1 MSRIAR
7 SATVLAWISLS
18 LLPLSVIATRW
29 NVLHFRYGLLMYLLA
44 ALLGLLVI
52 VMAALFTRRQQSDA
66 SRKALSQASLL
77 SLPAIGIFTFSIF
90 SAGDAPMIH
99 NVTTAPDN
107 PPEFIKAP
115 SQRGADANP
124 LKYTPELAKIQRQ
137 AYPELQTLTTELSA
151 REAHQLAL
159 AVSRQMGWE
168 IYYDDPAQ
176 GHIEAV
182 ATTRWFGFK
191 DDIVIRINAGSEPTQ
206 IDLRSVSRVGQGDM
220 GANAR
225 RIQAFIEYF
234 REIE

>member
-29 NVLHFRYGLLMYLLA
+29 NLLHFRYGLLMYLLA

-52 VMAALFTRRQQSDA
+52 VLAGLFTRSQPSEA
-66 SRKALSQASLL
+66 GRKALSRAALL
-77 SLPAIGIFTFSIF
+77 SLPAIGLFAFSVF

-107 PPEFIKAP
+107 PPQFIAAP
-115 SQRGADANP
+115 KQRGADANP
-124 LKYTPELAKIQRQ
+124 LAYTPELAEIQRQ
-137 AYPELQTLTTELSA
+137 AYPELQTLTTELSGK
-151 REAHQLAL
+151 EAHQVSL
-159 AVSRQMGWE
+159 AVANRLGWE
-168 IYYDDPAQ
+168 VYYDDAVKGQ
-176 GHIEAV
+176 IEAV

-191 DDIVIRINAGSEPTQ
+191 DDILIRINASSEPTR

-225 RIQAFIEYF
+225 RIQKFIDSF